1 MSKMKKFGAVLTV
14 ALLGVVL
21 GACSDINKQDGPVQL
36 LVTNQQTLHRV
47 DLANGAA
54 GCNQNIATVKLI
66 SLPLQG
72 GLSTIPTDNRFNDI
86 QLLSYRVSYART
98 DGGKTVPEP
107 FVRSISGTL
116 SPGTQGTSLTNFQ
129 GFAPDAINQAP
140 FAALLP
146 LNGGRD
152 PETNK
157 PFVSMNI
164 ILEVFGQ
171 TLAGE
176 RVSGSTQ
183 IPVDFCVDCGGCA

>member
-1 MSKMKKFGAVLTV
+1 MSKMKKFGAVLTG
-14 ALLGVVL
+14 ALFGVVL
-21 GACSDINKQDGPVQL
+21 GACSDINKQDGPVKL
-36 LVTNQQTLHRV
+36 LVTNTQTLHRV
-47 DLANGAA
+47 DLSGSAA
-54 GCNQNIATVKLI
+54 GCNQNIATINLA

-86 QLLSYRVSYART
+86 QLTSYRVSYART
-98 DGGKTVPEP
+98 DGGKTVPES
-107 FVRSISGTL
+107 FVRVISGTL
-116 SPGTQGTSLTNFQ
+116 APGGTPTSLTNFQ
-129 GFAPDAINQAP
+129 GFAPDAVNQAP

-146 LNGGRD
+146 INGGRD

-157 PFVSMNI
+157 PFVSLNI

-183 IPVDFCVDCGGCA
+183 IPVDFCFDCGGCA